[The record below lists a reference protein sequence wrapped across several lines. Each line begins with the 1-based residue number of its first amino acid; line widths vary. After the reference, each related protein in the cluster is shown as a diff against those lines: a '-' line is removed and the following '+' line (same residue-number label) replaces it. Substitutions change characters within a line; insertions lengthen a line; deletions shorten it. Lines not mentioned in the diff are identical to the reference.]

1 MNKCIHPM
9 CECLDYCEALDPYSI
24 TPTVKENI
32 INEHESITAQQGFD
46 NRKNTTDRRDAHAKA
61 WAAIMADVQSHIGT
75 ADRVDQH
82 IADLRAT
89 VDRWR
94 GMSTTTKG

>member
-1 MNKCIHPM
+1 MEGLYGVM
-9 CECLDYCEALDPYSI
+9 
-24 TPTVKENI
+24 TM
-32 INEHESITAQQGFD
+32 D

-61 WAAIMADVQSHIGT
+61 WNAIMADVQSHIGT

>member
-1 MNKCIHPM
+1 M
-9 CECLDYCEALDPYSI
+9 
-24 TPTVKENI
+24 
-32 INEHESITAQQGFD
+32 D
-46 NRKNTTDRRDAHAKA
+46 NRKNTTDRRDTQAKA
-61 WAAIMADVQSHIGT
+61 WDAIMQTVEDHTRT

-94 GMSTTTKG
+94 GMSTTKG